1 MRISLD
7 TLTIQTILSFL
18 LAMVRVQGF
27 FLTAPIFSK
36 TSIPAQIKIGLSAVF
51 VFTFYNTIFSTV
63 TTTIP
68 TSDIGLSLLIVLE
81 LMLGAAL
88 GFLVALIFEALS
100 TFAHLLGIQMGQ
112 SAGQMFNPSSG
123 EATNAIS
130 AFYGNLAMLFF
141 LLTGGLYNLALIL
154 KKSFE
159 IIPLAS
165 LDLNYAVLAE
175 NYLKVFNNIF
185 IAGLKMIFPMMAVMF
200 IIDIFIA
207 MFSKIMPQTSMFFL
221 LAPAKIMIFLLV
233 STLIVNTLY
242 LNIEHYFAEDIYEYL
257 DQLFWV
263 AGP

>member
-1 MRISLD
+1 
-7 TLTIQTILSFL
+7 
-18 LAMVRVQGF
+18 MVRVQGF

-36 TSIPAQIKIGLSAVF
+36 GSIPAQIKIGLSGVF
-51 VFTFYNTIFSTV
+51 VFTFYNTIFSRAAI
-63 TTTIP
+63 TIP
-68 TSDIGLSLLIVLE
+68 TNDIGLSLLIVLE
-81 LMLGAAL
+81 LIIGAAL

-123 EATNAIS
+123 ETTNAIS
-130 AFYGNLAMLFF
+130 AFYGSLAMLFF

-159 IIPLAS
+159 IIPLAT

-221 LAPAKIMIFLLV
+221 LAPAKIMVFLLV

-242 LNIEHYFAEDIYEYL
+242 LNIEHYFAEDIYDYL

-263 AGP
+263 SGP